1 MNSNQEFL
9 LHQINR
15 YKYIMD
21 NVRDII
27 WEMDKDLAFTFVSPN
42 CKDMAGYEV
51 EEIVGHKLL
60 DFLTED
66 SRVYMIDQVNQHISK
81 RMNGDMEDII
91 LHDVEFVCKNR
102 EVIWFEVS
110 ANLLFEDGGFIGY
123 IGTSRD
129 ITEKKEYECQLSK
142 YVQELE
148 ILNTELEK
156 TSTIDTLTGAYNR
169 RKFED
174 DLDSLIDKKDKDNI
188 HFSIIFFDIDHFK
201 KVNDS
206 FGHKKGDLVLQH
218 IAELVIE
225 NLKESDSLYRWGG
238 EEFIIILNEEGLEN
252 AIKVAEKIRS
262 IISNYN
268 FGINMEITISL
279 GVTQCMAGENADQ
292 IISRLDDILY
302 QAKLQ
307 GRNIVVY

>member
-1 MNSNQEFL
+1 MDSNQEFL
-9 LHQINR
+9 LHQVNR

-66 SRVYMIDQVNQHISK
+66 SRIYMIDQVNRHINK
-81 RMNGDMEDII
+81 RMNGDTEDII
-91 LHDVEFVCKNR
+91 LHDVKFVCKNG
-102 EVIWFEVS
+102 EVKWFEVS
-110 ANLLFEDGGFIGY
+110 ANLMFEEGEFIGY

-148 ILNTELEK
+148 ILNAELEK
-156 TSTIDTLTGAYNR
+156 TATIDILTGAYNR

-174 DLDSLIDKKDKDNI
+174 DLDSIIDKKDKDNI
-188 HFSIIFFDIDHFK
+188 RFSMIFFDIDHFK
-201 KVNDS
+201 TVNDL
-206 FGHKKGDLVLQH
+206 FGHKKGDLVLQR
-218 IAELVIE
+218 ITELVLE
-225 NLKESDSLYRWGG
+225 NIKESDRLYRWGG
-238 EEFIIILNEEGLEN
+238 EEFIIILYEAGLEN
-252 AIKVAEKIRS
+252 AIKVAEKIRN
-262 IISNYN
+262 IINN
-268 FGINMEITISL
+268 EDFGINMEITISL
-279 GVTQCMAGENADQ
+279 GVSQYMEDENADQ

-302 QAKLQ
+302 QAKIQ
-307 GRNIVVY
+307 GRNIVVS